1 MGIAYQHD
9 ILAWANEQAAF
20 LRVGRFDLLDIDHL
34 AEEIEDVGKSE
45 QREWMSRMAVLLMHL
60 LKWHYQ
66 PSRRS
71 SSWQRTIQ
79 EQRKLVN
86 SRLRDTPSLKPRLT
100 NPEWLSD
107 VWSEAVTMVID
118 ETELDCFPD
127 RLIWD
132 LNQVLSPD
140 WLPSD

>member
-20 LRVGRFDLLDIDHL
+20 LRAGRFDLLDIDHL

-45 QREWMSRMAVLLMHL
+45 QRELMSRMAVLLMHL

-71 SSWQRTIQ
+71 SSWQRTIR

-86 SRLRDTPSLKPRLT
+86 SRLRDTPSLKPRLVH
-100 NPEWLSD
+100 PEWLSD
-107 VWSEAVTMVID
+107 VWSEAVTMAID

-132 LNQVLSPD
+132 LSQVLSPD
-140 WLPSD
+140 WLPPD